1 MNRFFFLLT
10 ANGSEWPLKRSIFP
24 SCNVMKVAVREL
36 VPGLGGELLGNWGE
50 H

>member
-1 MNRFFFLLT
+1 MGVNGLLRGPSFLP
-10 ANGSEWPLKRSIFP
+10 G
-24 SCNVMKVAVREL
+24 NVMKVAVREL